1 MSRTHRNFSPKFRAD
16 YAHPG
21 VVDGFTW
28 PTCGC
33 VFAFKGGDI
42 CISGKEW
49 WADPTTHPLGKRR
62 LKRYASHARRNA
74 GKDFLRR
81 ELADG

>member
-1 MSRTHRNFSPKFRAD
+1 MSRTHRNIGPKFRAN

-42 CISGKEW
+42 VVGGKKW
-49 WADPTTHPLGKRR
+49 WADTHPLGKRR
-62 LKRYASHARRNA
+62 LKRQASHARRNA

-81 ELADG
+81 ELAEG